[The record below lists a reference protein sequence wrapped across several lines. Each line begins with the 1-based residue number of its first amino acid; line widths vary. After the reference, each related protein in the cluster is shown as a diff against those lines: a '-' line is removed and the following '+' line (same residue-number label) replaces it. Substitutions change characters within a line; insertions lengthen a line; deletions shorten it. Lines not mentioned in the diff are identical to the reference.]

1 MGREDDNLACEI
13 AHPQPAHSRAFRLT
27 HPRALS
33 TGYVVFRPLD
43 SAFELRRELQ
53 LVFDQI
59 INPLAYLTKLLRR
72 KFTQFCLDLLDFA
85 HTLMMEWILLNFK
98 RER

>member
-1 MGREDDNLACEI
+1 V
-13 AHPQPAHSRAFRLT
+13 FRL
-27 HPRALS
+27 
-33 TGYVVFRPLD
+33 LD

-59 INPLAYLTKLLRR
+59 IKPLAYLTKFRLR
-72 KFTQFCLDLLDFA
+72 KFTQLCLHLLDFA